1 MDTFADQRIERRA
14 QGQRQVVAETEVRQ
28 DQRDDG
34 VDRPGVQAPVEEGE
48 LHRLLGRGHRIGV
61 AHGRVGVVHQG
72 LGDTEEHQ
80 ADAHAGGEQHGEPG
94 AVAIVGLAV
103 VGAELDVAEA
113 AYGQEDHGDEDQRHA
128 EDVEPAGVQQDPGLD
143 LAEQRLGLVAGEGAV
158 EHQGDDEQ
166 CGAVEDRR
174 VEGGLRRLICL
185 H

>member
-1 MDTFADQRIERRA
+1 M
-14 QGQRQVVAETEVRQ
+14 AEAEVGE

-94 AVAIVGLAV
+94 AMAVVRLAV
-103 VGAELDVAEA
+103 VGAELDIAEA
-113 AYGQEDHGDEDQRHA
+113 ADGQEDHGDEDQRHA
-128 EDVEPAGVQQDPGLD
+128 EDVEPAGIEQDPGLG
-143 LAEQRLGLVAGEGAV
+143 LPEHCLGLVGGEGAI
-158 EHQGDDEQ
+158 EHEGDDEQ
-166 CGAVEDRR
+166 CGAVKDRR
-174 VEGGLRRLICL
+174 VEGGLRRLVGL